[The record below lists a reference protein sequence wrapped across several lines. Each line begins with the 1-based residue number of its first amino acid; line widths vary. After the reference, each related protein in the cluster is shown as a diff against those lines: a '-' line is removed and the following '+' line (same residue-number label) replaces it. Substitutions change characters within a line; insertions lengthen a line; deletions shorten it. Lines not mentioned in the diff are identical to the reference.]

1 MKSNKCFIAAETQS
15 RRGVCGWVQGGGT
28 DLCVSAGGPSGDG
41 RCGRTCRSK
50 GSPWRTSPG
59 SALDA
64 GAEAAGCSPLSS
76 PSPRQHLEHAHTHT
90 HEEGKTNGR
99 RVECQPCTHHII
111 TQHIL
116 PLCPS
121 FPALSVRTPHKVK
134 RIKRVHGPRCFPPDR
149 TLTVHKLSSE
159 TPPHN
164 LLLFFFFYPGCCRR
178 SR

>member
-15 RRGVCGWVQGGGT
+15 RRGVCGWVEGGGT

-111 TQHIL
+111 TQHIFSSL
-116 PLCPS
+116 SLVPCARCANATQS
-121 FPALSVRTPHKVK
+121 QTHQTSSRTAL
-134 RIKRVHGPRCFPPDR
+134 F
-149 TLTVHKLSSE
+149 SS
-159 TPPHN
+159 
-164 LLLFFFFYPGCCRR
+164 
-178 SR
+178 

>member
-1 MKSNKCFIAAETQS
+1 MYPQVDLQVMGGAEGLAAVRAVLGGRAQGALS
-15 RRGVCGWVQGGGT
+15 MLGQRR
-28 DLCVSAGGPSGDG
+28 
-41 RCGRTCRSK
+41 
-50 GSPWRTSPG
+50 
-59 SALDA
+59 LDA
-64 GAEAAGCSPLSS
+64 
-76 PSPRQHLEHAHTHT
+76 PRCLHQVLANIWSTHTHT

-121 FPALSVRTPHKVK
+121 FPALGVRTPHKVK